1 MSTCLVYIFLK
12 ILSSP
17 PNWMGPQWIFS
28 NAIYFLCI
36 PVPASGLRDLKVYIP
51 DTVLRGHN
59 IHFNCTFTLED
70 EKLFAIKWYRGNYEI
85 FRYMPSSNA
94 PKKTFPLEGYNV
106 SVSSLLFQNVKSV
119 GVKMKKAILRQS
131 YHTRQRWKLFFWTQ
145 KLQICQFAVERSLPK
160 KKALGTG
167 FITTENVGKPLF
179 KDARWRCPRNGRE
192 IYAAKSPFSLD
203 FLIVTSLVT

>member
-1 MSTCLVYIFLK
+1 MSTCLGYIFLK
-12 ILSSP
+12 IVSSP

-131 YHTRQRWKLFFWTQ
+131 YHTRQRWKLFFGHKSCKYANLQWSVAYQ
-145 KLQICQFAVERSLPK
+145 KNGSRNRIYYYRKCRETTIQRCALTLP
-160 KKALGTG
+160 
-167 FITTENVGKPLF
+167 
-179 KDARWRCPRNGRE
+179 
-192 IYAAKSPFSLD
+192 
-203 FLIVTSLVT
+203 

>member
-1 MSTCLVYIFLK
+1 M
-12 ILSSP
+12 
-17 PNWMGPQWIFS
+17 
-28 NAIYFLCI
+28 CI

-106 SVSSLLFQNVKSV
+106 SVSSLLFSKCQKCWCENEKDHSATKLILYALKTFFFGHKSCKYANLQWSV
-119 GVKMKKAILRQS
+119 AYHKKGSRNRIYYYRKCRE
-131 YHTRQRWKLFFWTQ
+131 TTIQRCALT
-145 KLQICQFAVERSLPK
+145 LP
-160 KKALGTG
+160 
-167 FITTENVGKPLF
+167 
-179 KDARWRCPRNGRE
+179 
-192 IYAAKSPFSLD
+192 
-203 FLIVTSLVT
+203 